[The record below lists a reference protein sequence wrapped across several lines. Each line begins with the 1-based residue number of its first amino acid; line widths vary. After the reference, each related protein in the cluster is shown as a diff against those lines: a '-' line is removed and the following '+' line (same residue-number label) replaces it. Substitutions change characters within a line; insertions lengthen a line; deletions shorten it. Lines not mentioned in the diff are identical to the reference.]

1 MKISDLVKRTQ
12 VSKETIHYYVREGL
26 VPRPRKLAKN
36 VADYNESY
44 VERIRL
50 IKELQ
55 DHRFL
60 PLSLIKRI
68 LKYQKGSPERK
79 SILELQTDYF
89 RPVDQLL
96 PTEVVGEEDFRKNT
110 GLGRKWLARLEEWQV
125 ITPEIR
131 EDRKIYSQDDVILGK
146 LAVDMDRIGLGPKD
160 GFDAEA
166 LKYYGDAFREI
177 AVKAHQYFMQVV
189 EGKLPPLEYSQKSAQ
204 ATEIMSTFFYHL
216 YRKLARQETKR
227 SLMLM
232 ESKTNVKE

>member
-146 LAVDMDRIGLGPKD
+146 LVVDMDRIGLGPKD

>member
-1 MKISDLVKRTQ
+1 VKISDLVKRTQ

-26 VPRPRKLAKN
+26 VPRPRKLARN

-110 GLGRKWLARLEEWQV
+110 GLSRKWLARLEEWEV
-125 ITPEIR
+125 LTPEKR

-146 LAVDMDRIGLGPKD
+146 GVVDMDRIGLGPKD

-166 LKYYGDAFREI
+166 LKYYGEAFRKI
-177 AVKAHQYFMQVV
+177 AAKAHEYFMQVV
-189 EGKLPPLEYSQKSAQ
+189 AGKLSPLEYSQKSAQ

-216 YRKLARQETKR
+216 YRKLARQEAKR
-227 SLMLM
+227 TLMLM